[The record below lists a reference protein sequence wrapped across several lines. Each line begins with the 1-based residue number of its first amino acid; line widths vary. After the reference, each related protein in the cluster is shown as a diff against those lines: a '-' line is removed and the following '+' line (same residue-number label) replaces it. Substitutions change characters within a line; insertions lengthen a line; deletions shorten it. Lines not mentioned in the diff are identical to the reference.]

1 MDVNRLHIWSLA
13 ILVSALAVLAP
24 SRGTAQTSTWRA
36 CYALICQGNECE
48 GPRSRAIV
56 VTPADLADTGF
67 SEGGPLD
74 RQLERLAARTY
85 PAAQGYSNISVCERA
100 SSREAAMSLARA
112 EIDRARARGA
122 GEVKIADAYEV
133 FAYRHP

>member
-1 MDVNRLHIWSLA
+1 MDVNRLHIRSLA

-24 SRGTAQTSTWRA
+24 SKGTAQTSSWRA
-36 CYALICQGNECE
+36 CYALVCHGNDCE

-56 VTPADLADTGF
+56 VTPADLADAGF
-67 SEGGPLD
+67 AEGSPFEG
-74 RQLERLAARTY
+74 QLERLAERTY

-100 SSREAAMSLARA
+100 SSRESAMSLARA

-133 FAYRHP
+133 FAYCHP